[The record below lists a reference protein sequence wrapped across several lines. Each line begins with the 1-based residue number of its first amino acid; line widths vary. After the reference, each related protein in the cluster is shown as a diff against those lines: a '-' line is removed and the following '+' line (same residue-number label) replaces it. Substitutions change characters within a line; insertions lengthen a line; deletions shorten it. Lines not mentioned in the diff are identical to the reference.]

1 MIVTVTLNAALD
13 DTYEVADA
21 RFGEVNRVA
30 AVYRR
35 PGGKG
40 VNVARVLHGLGHE
53 VVATGLAGGA
63 AGRQIVEGLASF
75 GVPASFSPVAAE
87 SRRTVT
93 VVGRDATTS
102 GGDATM
108 FCEPGPTVTVPEWN
122 TFVGRYEALTRDA
135 AVVVLS
141 GSLPPGVPPDAY
153 AALTRLAP
161 GPVVLDADGEAL
173 RLGAAGRPDVV
184 KPNAGEL
191 ARASGT
197 GDTAAGIRA
206 LRAAGAGAVV
216 VSLGPDGVL
225 AGTPDGV
232 LRAALDRPVPG
243 NPTGAGDALVAAL
256 AAGLAGGLPWPERL
270 RRAVALAACAVRSPV
285 AGEIDAGRLPA
296 LLSRVTLRTEE
307 DHAARAHD

>member
-13 DTYEVADA
+13 DTYEVPDA
-21 RFGEVNRVA
+21 RSGGVNRVA
-30 AVYRR
+30 AVHRR

-53 VVATGLAGGA
+53 VVAAGLAGGA
-63 AGRQIVEGLASF
+63 AGRQIEEGLDAL

-93 VVGRDATTS
+93 VVGPEV
-102 GGDATM
+102 TM
-108 FCEPGPTVTVPEWN
+108 FCEPGPAVTAAEWGA
-122 TFVGRYEALTRDA
+122 FLGHYEALVGEA

-153 AALTRLAP
+153 AELARRAP
-161 GPVVLDADGEAL
+161 GPVILDADGEAL
-173 RLGAAGRPDVV
+173 RLGVAGRPDVV
-184 KPNAGEL
+184 KPNAEEL
-191 ARASGT
+191 ARASGA
-197 GDTAAGIRA
+197 GGTAEGIRT

-216 VSLGPDGVL
+216 ASLGPDGVV

-256 AAGLAGGLPWPERL
+256 ASGLAGGLPWPERL

-285 AGEIDAGRLPA
+285 AGEIDAAALPA
-296 LLSRVTLRTEE
+296 LLARVTLRTEE
-307 DHAARAHD
+307 DHAARPHA

>member
-13 DTYEVADA
+13 DTYEVPDA
-21 RFGEVNRVA
+21 RSGEVNRVA
-30 AVYRR
+30 AVHRR

-63 AGRQIVEGLASF
+63 AGRRITEGLASL

-93 VVGRDATTS
+93 VVGPEI
-102 GGDATM
+102 TM
-108 FCEPGPTVTVPEWN
+108 FCEPGPTVTGPEWAAFRASYR
-122 TFVGRYEALTRDA
+122 TLAGDA

-153 AALTRLAP
+153 AELAGLAR
-161 GPVVLDADGEAL
+161 GPVILDADGEAL
-173 RLGAAGRPDVV
+173 RLGVAGRPDVV
-184 KPNAGEL
+184 KPNAAEL

-197 GDTAAGIRA
+197 PDTAAGIRA
-206 LRAAGAGAVV
+206 LRAAGAGSVV
-216 VSLGPDGVL
+216 ASLGPDGAV

-243 NPTGAGDALVAAL
+243 NPTGAGDALVAGL
-256 AAGLAGGLPWPERL
+256 AAGLADGLPWPDRL

-285 AGEIDAGRLPA
+285 AGEVDAGEFPA
-296 LLSRVTLRTEE
+296 LLARVTLRTEE
-307 DHAARAHD
+307 THAARPHG

>member
-13 DTYEVADA
+13 DTYEVPDA
-21 RFGEVNRVA
+21 RPGGVNRVA
-30 AVYRR
+30 AVHRR

-40 VNVARVLHGLGHE
+40 VNVARVLHGLGHA
-53 VVATGLAGGA
+53 VVAAGLAGGA
-63 AGRQIVEGLASF
+63 AGRQIEEGLDAL

-93 VVGRDATTS
+93 VVGPEV
-102 GGDATM
+102 TM
-108 FCEPGPTVTVPEWN
+108 FCEPGPAVTGPEWDA
-122 TFVGRYEALTRDA
+122 FLGHYEALVREA

-153 AALTRLAP
+153 AELARRAP
-161 GPVVLDADGEAL
+161 GPVILDADGEAL
-173 RLGAAGRPDVV
+173 RLGLAGRPDVV
-184 KPNAGEL
+184 KPNAEEL
-191 ARASGT
+191 ARASGA
-197 GDTAAGIRA
+197 GDTAAGIRT

-216 VSLGPDGVL
+216 ASLGPDGVV
-225 AGTPDGV
+225 ADTPDGV

-285 AGEIDAGRLPA
+285 AGEIDAAALPA
-296 LLSRVTLRTEE
+296 LLARVTLRTEE
-307 DHAARAHD
+307 NHAARAHG

>member
-13 DTYEVADA
+13 DTYEVPDA
-21 RFGEVNRVA
+21 RPGEVNRVA
-30 AVYRR
+30 AVHRR

-53 VVATGLAGGA
+53 VVATGLVGGA
-63 AGRQIVEGLASF
+63 AGRRIEDGLAAS
-75 GVPASFSPVAAE
+75 GVPAAFSPVAAE

-93 VVGRDATTS
+93 VVGPEV
-102 GGDATM
+102 TM
-108 FCEPGPTVTVPEWN
+108 YCEPGPLVTDVEWRA
-122 TFVGRYEALTRDA
+122 FLGRYDALAADA

-153 AALTRLAP
+153 AELARRAP

-173 RLGAAGRPDVV
+173 RLGVAGRPDVV
-184 KPNAGEL
+184 KPNAAEL

-197 GDTAAGIRA
+197 GDTAEGVRA

-216 VSLGPDGVL
+216 ASLGPDGVL
-225 AGTPDGV
+225 ADTPDGV
-232 LRAALDRPVPG
+232 LRASLDRPEPG

-256 AAGLAGGLPWPERL
+256 AAGLAGGVPWPDRL

-285 AGEIDAGRLPA
+285 AGELDAAALPA
-296 LLSRVTLRTEE
+296 LLARVTLRSEE
-307 DHAARAHD
+307 SHAARPHE